1 MGLFRKYLH
10 LMTGSLLRSAL
21 VMTLLLAS
29 SQVGS
34 STIGKSAAP
43 CSDPSA
49 TQIGTSVLLVGI
61 VGTYSLLAVKR
72 NVSFEGECF
81 P

>member
-1 MGLFRKYLH
+1 
-10 LMTGSLLRSAL
+10 MTGSFQRIVL
-21 VMTLLLAS
+21 VMTLLVAS

-34 STIGKSAAP
+34 STIGKTEVP
-43 CSDPSA
+43 CSDPTA
-49 TQIGTSVLLVGI
+49 TQIGASVLLVGI